1 MFGFYQVVVGS
12 NAGPN
17 SCSVSTILTELFC
30 QLLFYCVKRGAL
42 SMMLKEIPALES
54 CTYYSGRCSN
64 I

>member
-1 MFGFYQVVVGS
+1 MGS

-17 SCSVSTILTELFC
+17 ACSVSTILTELFC
-30 QLLFYCVKRGAL
+30 QLLFYYFKREAL
-42 SMMLKEIPALES
+42 SMMLKEISALEF